1 MSTNTPNEN
10 VHPQDEERTF
20 RSHAGEAL
28 TDSRNWP
35 GYVCIGAAFAA
46 LALTLTAAG
55 YNFEGWVMIGAPIC
69 VVLFALGLTIIL
81 LERRRVKKQEGRDLT
96 DPAGH

>member
-1 MSTNTPNEN
+1 MSPDRHDENE
-10 VHPQDEERTF
+10 HPQDESRTV

-46 LALTLTAAG
+46 LALTLTAAAYG
-55 YNFEGWVMIGAPIC
+55 FEGWAWIAGPAC
-69 VVLFALGLTIIL
+69 VLLFAAGLTIVL
-81 LERRRVKKQEGRDLT
+81 LERRRVKAMEGRALT
-96 DPAGH
+96 DPGGH